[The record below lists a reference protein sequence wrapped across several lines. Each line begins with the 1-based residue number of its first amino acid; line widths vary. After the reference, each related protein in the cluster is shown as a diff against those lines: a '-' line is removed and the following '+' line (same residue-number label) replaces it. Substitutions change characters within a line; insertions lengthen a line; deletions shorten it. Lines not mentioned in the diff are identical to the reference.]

1 MYTTAT
7 LSPFFLCVKKAGKGR
22 GGGHTNTHLQGK
34 SSAAI
39 TANSRQTNLMLCVP
53 TITLDAKWH
62 NFQHYLN

>member
-7 LSPFFLCVKKAGKGR
+7 LSPFFLCVKKLER
-22 GGGHTNTHLQGK
+22 DVGGGHTNTHLQGK